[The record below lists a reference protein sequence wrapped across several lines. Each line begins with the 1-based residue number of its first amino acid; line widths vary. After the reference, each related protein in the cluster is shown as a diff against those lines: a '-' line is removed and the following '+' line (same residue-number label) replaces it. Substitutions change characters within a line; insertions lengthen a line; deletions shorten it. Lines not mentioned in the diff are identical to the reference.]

1 MEGSFSNP
9 GYFTFDLI
17 EEGRREIF
25 KWSEKRRSK
34 RAGLQGTLYKVTK
47 LFITRS
53 VSPRLSSYKTP
64 DCLIFL
70 VAGWANIFVYNLTRK
85 TVQIYI
91 IYWIHFGYI
100 VISAQL
106 NKFGLLLLR
115 IYNYVILSN
124 VFNYLR
130 TFVSIN
136 V

>member
-53 VSPRLSSYKTP
+53 VSPQLSLYGRLDICLVIADSSW
-64 DCLIFL
+64 F
-70 VAGWANIFVYNLTRK
+70 
-85 TVQIYI
+85 
-91 IYWIHFGYI
+91 YW
-100 VISAQL
+100 
-106 NKFGLLLLR
+106 
-115 IYNYVILSN
+115 
-124 VFNYLR
+124 
-130 TFVSIN
+130 SI
-136 V
+136 